1 MNVCVV
7 QPGYSLDYGM
17 SDKLFA
23 WEMDMMDKCDESMDI
38 IVFPEYSN
46 IPAIA
51 RTKEE
56 MENSYRKYDNLLMQ
70 KASETAKRCNAV
82 LFISGIH
89 MTENGLRNT
98 IIAYGRDGKEAG
110 CYYKQH
116 LVPSEMNTLKLDKDY
131 TYEFSEPTILTIDG
145 IRYGFLICYD
155 FYFYEAFSNIAR
167 YNPDV
172 IIACT
177 HQRSDNHDTTET
189 MTKFCAYNCN
199 AYVVRSSVSFGEDS
213 EVGGNSMIVGPDGKV
228 LLDLRSKIGF
238 GEAELDPHE
247 RFLKPAGF
255 GNPPDAHHNYIE
267 RGRRPWKYRPGGSAI
282 VCPDDVMPYPRISA
296 HGGLCN
302 IAPANSMP
310 AFGAAVA
317 MGAKEIAFEI
327 WETRD
332 GVAVTISEPQLDQI
346 SNGNGYVWDYTYEEL
361 LGQDFG
367 SIYSEEYAGLRITSL
382 EDVLAK
388 FSCHTVMNIQIKS
401 KDDSQPLKE
410 EYLEKIVA
418 LIKKYDCEKYCYFT
432 TSNERVLEQLRE
444 LAPHIVRCTE
454 TSKDN
459 IGEDIIEKALR
470 TESKK
475 IQLHK
480 VCLQSSVGELSE
492 LIEKAHTNGLV
503 CNILGSDDID
513 EMQNFLTAGADT
525 IMTNNYMKLKKACR

>member
-1 MNVCVV
+1 MKVCVV

-17 SDKLFA
+17 SDQLYE
-23 WEMDMMDKCDESMDI
+23 WEMDMLDKCNESMDI

-56 MENSYRKYDNLLMQ
+56 MEKSYEKYDKPLMQ
-70 KASETAKRCNAV
+70 KAAETAKRCNAV

-89 MTENGLRNT
+89 MTESGLRNA
-98 IIAYGRDGKEAG
+98 IIAFGRDGKEAG

-145 IRYGFLICYD
+145 IRYAFLICYD

-167 YNPDV
+167 YNPDM

-177 HQRSDNHDTTET
+177 HQRSDNHETTET

-213 EVGGNSMIVGPDGKV
+213 EVGGNSMIVGPDGRV
-228 LLDLRSKIGF
+228 IADLYSKIGF
-238 GEAELDPHE
+238 TVAELDPHE

-255 GNPPDAHHNYIE
+255 GNPPDVHHNYIE

-282 VCPDDVMPYPRISA
+282 VCPDDVMSYPRISA
-296 HGGLCN
+296 HGGMCTM
-302 IAPANSMP
+302 APANSMP

-317 MGAKEIAFEI
+317 MGAKEVAFEI
-327 WETRD
+327 WETCD
-332 GVAVTISEPQLDQI
+332 GEAVTVNTPHLEYVSD
-346 SNGNGYVWDYTYEEL
+346 GKGHVWDYTYEEL
-361 LGQDFG
+361 LKFDFG
-367 SIYSEEYAGLRITSL
+367 SKYSEQYAGLKITLL
-382 EDVLAK
+382 EDILAK
-388 FSCHTVMNIQIKS
+388 FSCHTVMNIQVKL
-401 KDDSQPLKE
+401 KDDNQPLEE
-410 EYLEKIVA
+410 EYLKKIIA

-432 TSNERVLEQLRE
+432 TDNEKVLNQLRE
-444 LAPHIVRCTE
+444 LAPHIVRCAEVAIDDTCE
-454 TSKDN
+454 AVV
-459 IGEDIIEKALR
+459 EKALR

-475 IQLHK
+475 IQIYRAWLKEDVTEILEIVERAHK
-480 VCLQSSVGELSE
+480 S
-492 LIEKAHTNGLV
+492 GLV
-503 CNILGSDDID
+503 CNISGLDESEEVQKYLDMGVDTVLTSDYFK
-513 EMQNFLTAGADT
+513 N
-525 IMTNNYMKLKKACR
+525 TNR

>member
-17 SDKLFA
+17 SDKLYE
-23 WEMDMMDKCDESMDI
+23 WEMNMMDKCDESMDI

-46 IPAIA
+46 VPAIA

-56 MENSYRKYDNLLMQ
+56 METSLKKYDKPLMQ
-70 KASETAKRCNAV
+70 KAAETAKRCNAV

-98 IIAYGRDGKEAG
+98 IIAFGRDGKEAG

-177 HQRSDNHDTTET
+177 HQRSDNHETTET

-213 EVGGNSMIVGPDGKV
+213 EVGGNSMIVGPDGTV

-238 GEAELDPHE
+238 GVAELDPHE

-255 GNPPDAHHNYIE
+255 GNPPDVHHNYIE

-282 VCPDDVMPYPRISA
+282 VCPDDVMPYPRICA

-302 IAPANSMP
+302 VAPANSMP

-332 GVAVTISEPQLDQI
+332 GEAVAIRDPHLEQI
-346 SNGNGYVWDYTYEEL
+346 SDGTGYAWDYTYEEL
-361 LGQDFG
+361 LGLDFG
-367 SIYSEEYAGLRITSL
+367 SIYSEEYTGLQITSF
-382 EDVLAK
+382 EDILAK

-401 KDDSQPLKE
+401 KDDIQPLEE
-410 EYLEKIVA
+410 EYVKKIVA

-432 TSNERVLEQLRE
+432 TSNENVLEQLRA

-454 TSKDN
+454 NSKDDLC
-459 IGEDIIEKALR
+459 EDIIEKALR

-480 VCLQSSVGELSE
+480 MYLKDSVEELSKVIDKVHASG
-492 LIEKAHTNGLV
+492 LICNVLGL
-503 CNILGSDDID
+503 DDEEDI
-513 EMQNFLTAGADT
+513 QRCLTAGVDT
-525 IMTNNYMKLKKACR
+525 ILTSNYMKFNRACR

>member
-1 MNVCVV
+1 MNICVV

-17 SDKLFA
+17 SDQLYE
-23 WEMDMMDKCDESMDI
+23 WEMDMLDKCNESMDI

-56 MENSYRKYDNLLMQ
+56 MENSYRKYDKPLMK
-70 KASETAKRCNAV
+70 KAAETAKRCNAV

-98 IIAYGRDGKEAG
+98 IIAFGRDGKEAG

-131 TYEFSEPTILTIDG
+131 TYEFSEPTIVTIDG

-155 FYFYEAFSNIAR
+155 FYFYESFSNIAR

-177 HQRSDNHDTTET
+177 HQRSDNHETTET

-213 EVGGNSMIVGPDGKV
+213 EVGGNSMIVGPDGTV
-228 LLDLRSKIGF
+228 LLDLRSEIGF
-238 GEAELDPHE
+238 GVAELEPHE

-255 GNPPDAHHNYIE
+255 GNPPDVHHNYIE

-282 VCPDDVMPYPRISA
+282 VCPDDVMPYPRICA

-302 IAPANSMP
+302 VAPANSMP

-332 GVAVTISEPQLDQI
+332 GEAVAIRDPHLEQVSDGT
-346 SNGNGYVWDYTYEEL
+346 GYVWDYTYEDL
-361 LGQDFG
+361 FGLDFG
-367 SIYSEEYAGLRITSL
+367 SIYSKEYAGLKITSF
-382 EDVLAK
+382 EDILAK

-401 KDDSQPLKE
+401 KDDIQLLEE
-410 EYLEKIVA
+410 EYLKKIVA

-432 TSNERVLEQLRE
+432 LYNETVLNQLRKV
-444 LAPHIVRCTE
+444 ASHITRCAEASINDTC
-454 TSKDN
+454 KDVV
-459 IGEDIIEKALR
+459 EKALR

-475 IQLHK
+475 IQIHK
-480 VCLQSSVGELSE
+480 MDFKKGVTNLSE
-492 LIEKAHTNGLV
+492 MLERAHENGII
-503 CNILGSDDID
+503 CNISGLNNSEEIQEYFKMGVDTV
-513 EMQNFLTAGADT
+513 LTD
-525 IMTNNYMKLKKACR
+525 NYLKNIYSR

>member
-17 SDKLFA
+17 SDQLYE
-23 WEMDMMDKCDESMDI
+23 WEMDILDKCDESMDI

-56 MENSYRKYDNLLMQ
+56 MEESFGKYDKPLMQ
-70 KASETAKRCNAV
+70 KAAETAKRCNAV

-89 MTENGLRNT
+89 MTETGLRNA

-177 HQRSDNHDTTET
+177 HQRSDNHETTET

-213 EVGGNSMIVGPDGKV
+213 EVGGNSMIVGPDGRV
-228 LLDLRSKIGF
+228 IADLYSKIGF
-238 GEAELDPHE
+238 TVAEIDPHE
-247 RFLKPAGF
+247 HFLKPAGF
-255 GNPPDAHHNYIE
+255 GNLPDVHHNYIE

-282 VCPDDVMPYPRISA
+282 VCPDDVMPYPRICA
-296 HGGLCN
+296 HGGMCT

-332 GVAVTISEPQLDQI
+332 GEAVAI
-346 SNGNGYVWDYTYEEL
+346 SNPDLEQLSDGTGYVWDYKYKEL
-361 LGQDFG
+361 LGLDFG
-367 SIYSEEYAGLRITSL
+367 SKYSEQYTGLKITSF
-382 EDVLAK
+382 EDILAK
-388 FSCHTVMNIQIKS
+388 FSCHTIMNIQMKS
-401 KDDSQPLKE
+401 KDDNQPLEE
-410 EYLEKIVA
+410 EYLKKIVA

-432 TSNERVLEQLRE
+432 TGNEMVLKQLGE
-444 LAPHIVRCTE
+444 LAPHIARCIE
-454 TSKDN
+454 VS
-459 IGEDIIEKALR
+459 IHERCEDVVEKTLR
-470 TESKK
+470 TKSKK
-475 IQLHK
+475 IQMNKAGLTEKTSGILEIFELVHK
-480 VCLQSSVGELSE
+480 SGIICNVYDLDESE
-492 LIEKAHTNGLV
+492 EIQKYLDMGVDTVLTKDYFRIKA
-503 CNILGSDDID
+503 
-513 EMQNFLTAGADT
+513 
-525 IMTNNYMKLKKACR
+525 

>member
-1 MNVCVV
+1 MNICVV

-17 SDKLFA
+17 SDQLYE
-23 WEMDMMDKCDESMDI
+23 WEMDMLDKCNESMDI

-56 MENSYRKYDNLLMQ
+56 MENSYRKYDKPLMK
-70 KASETAKRCNAV
+70 KAAETAKRCNAV

-98 IIAYGRDGKEAG
+98 IIAFGRDGKEAG

-131 TYEFSEPTILTIDG
+131 TYEFSEPTIVTIDG

-155 FYFYEAFSNIAR
+155 FYFYESFSNIAR

-177 HQRSDNHDTTET
+177 HQRSDNHETTET

-213 EVGGNSMIVGPDGKV
+213 EVGGNSMIVGPDGTV
-228 LLDLRSKIGF
+228 LLDLRSEIGF
-238 GEAELDPHE
+238 GVAELEPHE

-255 GNPPDAHHNYIE
+255 GNPPDVHHNYIE

-282 VCPDDVMPYPRISA
+282 VCPDDVMPYPRICA

-302 IAPANSMP
+302 VAPANSMP

-332 GVAVTISEPQLDQI
+332 GEAVAIRDPHLEQVSDGT
-346 SNGNGYVWDYTYEEL
+346 GYVWDYTYEDL
-361 LGQDFG
+361 FGLDFG
-367 SIYSEEYAGLRITSL
+367 SIYSKEYAGLKITSF
-382 EDVLAK
+382 EDILAK

-401 KDDSQPLKE
+401 KDDIQPLEE
-410 EYLEKIVA
+410 EYLKKIVA

-432 TSNERVLEQLRE
+432 LCNETVLNQLRKV
-444 LAPHIVRCTE
+444 ASHITRCAEASINDTC
-454 TSKDN
+454 KDVV
-459 IGEDIIEKALR
+459 EKALR

-475 IQLHK
+475 IQIHK
-480 VCLQSSVGELSE
+480 MDFKKGVTNLSE
-492 LIEKAHTNGLV
+492 MLERAHENGII
-503 CNILGSDDID
+503 CNISGLNNSEEIQEYFKMGVDTV
-513 EMQNFLTAGADT
+513 LTD
-525 IMTNNYMKLKKACR
+525 NYLKNIYSR